1 MILSVPI
8 ISTTRISTTPYAIS
22 YYEPMHKWE
31 IKKRYALL
39 PQIIW
44 EFEDSKSVIH
54 SMIPDD
60 YRVFVRTN
68 NIVWLDYY
76 YEIVAYTRNT
86 INSTINRNK
95 NIRRT
100 FAVDEYYYLQKLL

>member
-1 MILSVPI
+1 MILSIPKT
-8 ISTTRISTTPYAIS
+8 STSRIPTTPYAIS

-31 IKKRYALL
+31 IKKRYALI
-39 PQIIW
+39 PQIVW
-44 EFEDSKSVIH
+44 EFEDSKSVVH

-60 YRVFVRTN
+60 YRVFVSTN
-68 NIVWLDYY
+68 NIIWLDYY

-86 INSTINRNK
+86 INPTRNRNK

>member
-22 YYEPMHKWE
+22 YYEPMHKRE

-86 INSTINRNK
+86 INPTINRNK